1 MLTSGS
7 QFQKNKEGI
16 CAVLVK
22 PVINYKVASERK
34 IENTG
39 INKRHISEQ
48 PHTHWVSLITTEKVS
63 RGIGGAG
70 DCDDCGG
77 VDGAGSRDDEW

>member
-1 MLTSGS
+1 MGAN
-7 QFQKNKEGI
+7 F
-16 CAVLVK
+16 
-22 PVINYKVASERK
+22 RK
-34 IENTG
+34 IKGGFVQFWLNQCKIIKWRQRGRLKIRVLIKDTF
-39 INKRHISEQ
+39 KSS
-48 PHTHWVSLITTEKVS
+48 HTHWVSLITTEKVS